1 MIETYQTLIVGIL
14 GFLGVI
20 ATLIFNSKL
29 SRDLRKDELKHERN
43 SIRQA
48 LITELESLKGSF
60 KDKSES
66 VETDQDWFLPKN
78 IETGIYDVL
87 LPQISLLTR
96 EEIKHVLHAY
106 LLVRE
111 TPIRLSLLAAATDLD
126 KTPDEY
132 FHIKNKHVVTVR
144 IVLAAFIP
152 DIDKAISCLSK
163 ELNKG
168 DTKGNQTG

>member
-1 MIETYQTLIVGIL
+1 MSGILELIETYQTLIVGIL

-66 VETDQDWFLPKN
+66 VETDQDWFLPKHN
-78 IETGIYDVL
+78 SDCNNVL
-87 LPQISLLTR
+87 VLNMEVLIWSFIQISGRSQEAQTYR
-96 EEIKHVLHAY
+96 S
-106 LLVRE
+106 
-111 TPIRLSLLAAATDLD
+111 LSYQQICV
-126 KTPDEY
+126 EY
-132 FHIKNKHVVTVR
+132 MFYFF
-144 IVLAAFIP
+144 A
-152 DIDKAISCLSK
+152 SK
-163 ELNKG
+163 
-168 DTKGNQTG
+168 